1 MTRVRAAYY
10 MAATHR
16 PSHSEPTS
24 LAFLGPA
31 GFESTS
37 HSVFWRAVV
46 RDRAQDVA
54 SCRLRRTDWPEGD
67 RCPICLCSKDA
78 MTEPCAVVKCWHAFC
93 RPCIVAW
100 ILSRRKA
107 LARGDWGGDPA
118 PPPPALPAE
127 MRTPCPLCLTPFVVP
142 VRETAAQAGEGERVV
157 WFEENNDCCFSAPAL
172 RLHARREREVAAAE
186 GAAAAAEFA
195 MTLAAAAIVFVETVA
210 EVVEEVAKEALVER
224 EAAGLRAAA
233 ASSGGA
239 TSVSSS
245 GLQVAAGGRLEG
257 GPRPWDRVDQ
267 PAAKRGRLGT
277 SAQPSHS

>member
-1 MTRVRAAYY
+1 
-10 MAATHR
+10 
-16 PSHSEPTS
+16 
-24 LAFLGPA
+24 
-31 GFESTS
+31 
-37 HSVFWRAVV
+37 
-46 RDRAQDVA
+46 
-54 SCRLRRTDWPEGD
+54 
-67 RCPICLCSKDA
+67 
-78 MTEPCAVVKCWHAFC
+78 
-93 RPCIVAW
+93 
-100 ILSRRKA
+100 
-107 LARGDWGGDPA
+107 
-118 PPPPALPAE
+118 
-127 MRTPCPLCLTPFVVP
+127 
-142 VRETAAQAGEGERVV
+142 
-157 WFEENNDCCFSAPAL
+157 
-172 RLHARREREVAAAE
+172 
-186 GAAAAAEFA
+186 